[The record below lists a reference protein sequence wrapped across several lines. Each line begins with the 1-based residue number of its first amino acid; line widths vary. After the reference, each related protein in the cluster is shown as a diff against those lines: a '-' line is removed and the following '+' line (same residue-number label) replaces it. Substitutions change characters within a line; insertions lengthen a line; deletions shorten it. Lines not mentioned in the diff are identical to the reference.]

1 MLTIKP
7 IWLLTK
13 RLGLFFL
20 NGLILLFTLL
30 VDDRINRK
38 KRVALELLFHIFFS
52 PLPLKTT
59 HQPVLPSVSSC
70 GWRYSGTV
78 CAQQGRCVP
87 YLIRLTWRARIGG
100 DYGRARACWASMGT
114 RLCWQFDVQTHIHT
128 HTHSYRARAHAHKCK
143 PVKTHARRWVEL
155 RKGMEIRGRP

>member
-1 MLTIKP
+1 MLTIMP

-13 RLGLFFL
+13 HVGLFFFL

-59 HQPVLPSVSSC
+59 LQPVLPSVSSC

-78 CAQQGRCVP
+78 CAQQSRCVP
-87 YLIRLTWRARIGG
+87 YLIRHDARESGAITAELAHAGRQWEQVCV
-100 DYGRARACWASMGT
+100 DSSTCKHTRTHTRTARARART
-114 RLCWQFDVQTHIHT
+114 QVQTRKNAHT
-128 HTHSYRARAHAHKCK
+128 HANAGGSNY
-143 PVKTHARRWVEL
+143 V
-155 RKGMEIRGRP
+155 RGWR